1 MQVQYKIWLEK
12 NNEQVF
18 GEGLQKLLSAIK
30 RLGSIRQAA
39 AEMRMSYRQA
49 WGHLR
54 TAEQRLQMRLIET
67 KVGGETGGGTE
78 LTEEAGILLERFERL
93 ENTLEPLVEDLFRQI
108 FPD

>member
-12 NNEQVF
+12 DHEQVF
-18 GEGLQKLLSAIK
+18 GEGLKNLLSAIK

-39 AEMRMSYRQA
+39 AEMQMSYRQA

-54 TAEQRLQMRLIET
+54 TAEKRLRMQLIVT

-78 LTEEAGILLERFERL
+78 LTEEANILLERFERL
-93 ENTLEPLVEDLFRQI
+93 ENTLDPLIKDHFRRI
-108 FPD
+108 FLD